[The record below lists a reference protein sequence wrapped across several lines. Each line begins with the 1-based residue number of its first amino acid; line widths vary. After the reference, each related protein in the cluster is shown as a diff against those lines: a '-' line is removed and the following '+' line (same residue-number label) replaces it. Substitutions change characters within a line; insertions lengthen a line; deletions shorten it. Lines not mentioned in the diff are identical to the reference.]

1 MNFLFACFRLKHEN
15 DKNISK
21 ICMKLY
27 FLVVLKFTGNIC
39 SSPWTLHKSASS
51 GIFLMSLMTFW
62 PRGSQ
67 LTLFIAELHTVC
79 PEGNYCIS
87 VCLHY
92 SLSCH
97 PQQV

>member
-1 MNFLFACFRLKHEN
+1 M
-15 DKNISK
+15 
-21 ICMKLY
+21 
-27 FLVVLKFTGNIC
+27 
-39 SSPWTLHKSASS
+39 SPWTLHKSASS

-67 LTLFIAELHTVC
+67 LTLFATELYTAC
-79 PEGNYCIS
+79 PLTARGGLLCHR
-87 VCLHY
+87 VCLRY